1 MRTLRRNK
9 RNMWYAMRNPSD
21 VSYVRDEEGNII
33 YDEIDGEQVPRESG
47 LPAPEYLTPV
57 KFLGNISL
65 STGDDDPKNFGM
77 DISEYMY
84 LLSVSQNDIPIT
96 ESSIIWYETTP
107 RYLDSKKTIPDPQ
120 SADYRVRRVSNSL
133 NESKYILQRLNHG

>member
-9 RNMWYAMRNPSD
+9 RNMWYALRNPSD

-33 YDEIDGEQVPRESG
+33 YDEIDGEQVPRETG
-47 LPAPEYLTPV
+47 LPAPEYLPPV
-57 KFLGNISL
+57 PFLGNLSL
-65 STGDDDPKNFGM
+65 STGEDDPKNFGM
-77 DISEYMY
+77 DISDYTY

-107 RYLDSKKTIPDPQ
+107 TYLDNNRTVPDPS